1 MIGCFFTLFITALL
15 VFFMTCSQ
23 FPGTAQLQSSSL
35 LPLSNGFANAFH
47 ISVLQ
52 SSWFCLPAIYGTS
65 LGFLWI
71 CGRQFTALGKSGLL
85 LPVISNY
92 MKLTD
97 LLGEPKNNSFSSS
110 SSASVSSAS
119 TVGLLIGTV
128 CSLILVVII
137 HFGFH
142 NNITILADICFL
154 GAYFQYLLL
163 LWSYLT
169 MKKKYTLLERHF
181 LSPLGNVGAV
191 LGIVLF
197 SVGVISIVVFR
208 TRVNYAVE
216 GFLGIMVVLVL
227 CYIGLIQKHQTFS
240 MDEQKNM
247 FSAYLINGKRI
258 SFSLPLSFYFFFV
271 NCFDFLPFIANTRS
285 RKANATPRKNKY
297 NSGRAVVGGGAGG
310 LAPSSKTSKRSTSET
325 GESFIFT
332 SPGIQLNKT
341 ISSKSQQDNI
351 HHHLHPR
358 GLIPDLELNAIDGSL
373 RTMSVSYNQQT
384 PLTILPQHAE
394 EEGPLENDKEISE
407 SSQQE
412 INNKSKSTKKI
423 ELGTNNG
430 NRVPFSTNSQ
440 KFNAFFQKI
449 DPNDDDEDDEEEG
462 DDEDEEEEDEPFES
476 PSILRSLSTD
486 IARTAMKL
494 IFPSSLSVKT
504 FASNNNRV
512 LASVDEF
519 DEMEGHG
526 PRLLYSSSKNGGLPP
541 RCPSLQ
547 AVSVD
552 ESIAFS
558 HDYHLQNHPKTTTMM
573 MKGILLLSHNNEN
586 GSNNGSNS
594 SLPSTGRKKVHSP
607 FGTGENAFSFDN
619 LRPSSNN
626 QSGNVSQT
634 NSLTRESPQQNS
646 LSSSPVVP
654 HTTTTNLI
662 SASERIAASNNIT
675 AVLTNLKSAS
685 EGLVLLGGAGGSN
698 SNPNIH
704 NLVIDTELGGGLSSP
719 LKLKR
724 KRKNSQRKQQQA
736 DPFANHFLET
746 VFQNQSL
753 PSDFV
758 AETILK
764 SQEMFEEE
772 EKKKNQLIL
781 EQQQEQQKSKK
792 HVQRRRSSHHNNNNN
807 GLSSS
812 LISRAA
818 SLDIFHV
825 FSKSLSRSRSDDR
838 QDNNNHNNN
847 NNNNNSARNSNN
859 NSGNNSGNNSHRS
872 RKSNNSKNGDDD
884 DDEEE
889 RETRERCIRISS
901 DEQDSRSV
909 FSNSSVL
916 SGNSVSR
923 DTKSNTEKN
932 CTNNHHY
939 HFHHRD
945 ELDEEEE
952 GKESTHTEEN
962 SLTFRNNQYF
972 DERTADDPAD
982 DDRNKKDQHQ
992 QTAPKHEETSFKQI
1006 GTSLFL

>member
-1 MIGCFFTLFITALL
+1 
-15 VFFMTCSQ
+15 
-23 FPGTAQLQSSSL
+23 
-35 LPLSNGFANAFH
+35 
-47 ISVLQ
+47 
-52 SSWFCLPAIYGTS
+52 
-65 LGFLWI
+65 
-71 CGRQFTALGKSGLL
+71 
-85 LPVISNY
+85 
-92 MKLTD
+92 
-97 LLGEPKNNSFSSS
+97 
-110 SSASVSSAS
+110 
-119 TVGLLIGTV
+119 
-128 CSLILVVII
+128 
-137 HFGFH
+137 
-142 NNITILADICFL
+142 
-154 GAYFQYLLL
+154 
-163 LWSYLT
+163 
-169 MKKKYTLLERHF
+169 
-181 LSPLGNVGAV
+181 
-191 LGIVLF
+191 
-197 SVGVISIVVFR
+197 
-208 TRVNYAVE
+208 
-216 GFLGIMVVLVL
+216 
-227 CYIGLIQKHQTFS
+227 
-240 MDEQKNM
+240 
-247 FSAYLINGKRI
+247 
-258 SFSLPLSFYFFFV
+258 
-271 NCFDFLPFIANTRS
+271 
-285 RKANATPRKNKY
+285 
-297 NSGRAVVGGGAGG
+297 VGGGG

-332 SPGIQLNKT
+332 SPGIQLSKA
-341 ISSKSQQDNI
+341 ISSKSQQDSN
-351 HHHLHPR
+351 HHLHPR
-358 GLIPDLELNAIDGSL
+358 GLVPDLELNAIDSSL
-373 RTMSVSYNQQT
+373 RTTSVSYNQQT

-407 SSQQE
+407 SSQE
-412 INNKSKSTKKI
+412 NKNKIKSTKKT

-449 DPNDDDEDDEEEG
+449 DPNDDDDEEEEGQDKG
-462 DDEDEEEEDEPFES
+462 DEEEDEPFES

-512 LASVDEF
+512 LASVDEL
-519 DEMEGHG
+519 DEMEGQR
-526 PRLLYSSSKNGGLPP
+526 PRMIYSSSKNNGAGGLPP

-558 HDYHLQNHPKTTTMM
+558 HDYHLQNHPKTTMM
-573 MKGILLLSHNNEN
+573 MKGILLLSHNNET

-594 SLPSTGRKKVHSP
+594 SLPSTGRKKGHSP
-607 FGTGENAFSFDN
+607 FGTGENAFSFNN
-619 LRPSSNN
+619 LQTNNN
-626 QSGNVSQT
+626 QSGNVSRT
-634 NSLTRESPQQNS
+634 NSLTRESPHQDS
-646 LSSSPVVP
+646 LSSSPIVA
-654 HTTTTNLI
+654 HTTTPNLI
-662 SASERIAASNNIT
+662 SASERFAAPNNN

-685 EGLVLLGGAGGSN
+685 EGLVLLGGGGSN

-704 NLVIDTELGGGLSSP
+704 NLVIDTDLGGLSSP

-724 KRKNSQRKQQQA
+724 KRKNSRKLQQV

-792 HVQRRRSSHHNNNNN
+792 HAQRRRSSHNNNNN

-838 QDNNNHNNN
+838 QDNNHNNS
-847 NNNNNSARNSNN
+847 NNNSARNSNN
-859 NSGNNSGNNSHRS
+859 NNNNSGNSSHRS
-872 RKSNNSKNGDDD
+872 RKSNSKNGDDD
-884 DDEEE
+884 DEEE
-889 RETRERCIRISS
+889 GETRERCIRISS

-909 FSNSSVL
+909 FSNSSIL

-932 CTNNHHY
+932 ITNNHHY

-945 ELDEEEE
+945 ELGEEED

-972 DERTADDPAD
+972 DEPTADDPAD
-982 DDRNKKDQHQ
+982 DDDDKKDQHR
-992 QTAPKHEETSFKQI
+992 QTAPKQEETSFKQI
-1006 GTSLFL
+1006 GTSFFL